1 MFKKSIAHFLV
12 SALFLLLINTP
23 SVPAQSNTT
32 LQQGAENAGVGAYL
46 EIKLKGGS
54 RLEGRIEALE
64 PTQVMLTVSNS
75 SSPQPIRYDQIAQL
89 KSLHRKLYRAKGKP
103 DIFLVRQAVE
113 TLGVGEHVMV
123 RTAGDVIRRGNI
135 KAIDAAQFTIRL
147 DTNGEPATIQFSEVF
162 EIHENPHILI
172 IPVIIIGVVV
182 GVIALVVALTRKPSP
197 EPFVSTITP
206 KTVPTGKSIEVTIT
220 GNNFAAGDIVSFKGG
235 KGPAPTATNVTV
247 KDASTITATVT
258 VNSGGP
264 SDNREWDV
272 VVTNS
277 KRKKGSLKDGFV
289 VTP

>member
-1 MFKKSIAHFLV
+1 MQKKTISFTLIA
-12 SALFLLLINTP
+12 ALLLTLIGAPNTLANP
-23 SVPAQSNTT
+23 KGEI
-32 LQQGAENAGVGAYL
+32 QQQVQNAGVGAYL
-46 EIKLKGGS
+46 EIRLKDGS
-54 RLEGRIEALE
+54 KVEGRIEALE
-64 PTQVMLTVSNS
+64 PTQITLTVPNS
-75 SSPQPIRYDQIAQL
+75 SPRQIRYDQMAEV
-89 KSLHRKLYRAKGKP
+89 KNVHRKLYRAKGQP
-103 DIFLVRQAVE
+103 DSFLVRQAVE

-123 RTAGDVIRRGNI
+123 RTAGNVIRRGNI
-135 KAIDAAQFTIRL
+135 KAIDAEQFTIRL
-147 DTNGEPATIQFSEVF
+147 DTNGEPATIQFREVY
-162 EIHENPHILI
+162 EIHENPHLVI
-172 IPVIIIGVVV
+172 IPLIIIGVAA
-182 GVIALVVALTRKPSP
+182 GVVALVLSLTRKSSP

-206 KTVPTGKSIEVTIT
+206 KTVSAGKSVEVTIT

-272 VVTNS
+272 IVTNS